1 MREYDRLNAADR
13 KRFGQLGGA
22 LMIIGSLA
30 AVPAALFLEPAPEP
44 VDYLGALA
52 GVVLG
57 AILLILPWEELP
69 DRALYAVP
77 VIATA
82 YVTIG
87 AVLFSDDFGFYQ
99 VLIGVY
105 TAYAVKPRV
114 AFLALMA
121 LFTLATLAPLLFVD
135 ETFSEQAH
143 HILVI
148 LPVLFISAA
157 VVRYLRGALTKRERE
172 YRHFALEAVGLAERI
187 RGGGPTAGSDEHED
201 VDRRLEEIAS
211 RTRRG
216 P

>member
-1 MREYDRLNAADR
+1 
-13 KRFGQLGGA
+13 
-22 LMIIGSLA
+22 MIVGSLA

-44 VDYLGALA
+44 VEFLVAVA
-52 GVVLG
+52 GVAIG
-57 AILLILPWEELP
+57 AILLVVRWEGLP
-69 DRALYAVP
+69 DRALYVVP

-82 YVTIG
+82 YVMMG
-87 AVLFSDDFGFYQ
+87 ATVVSDDYGFYQ

-105 TAYAVKPRV
+105 TAYAVKPRRD
-114 AFLALMA
+114 FLALMA

-135 ETFSEQAH
+135 EAFSEQAH

-172 YRHFALEAVGLAERI
+172 YRRFAIEAVGLAERI
-187 RGGGPTAGSDEHED
+187 RGHGPAADSDEHED
-201 VDRRLEEIAS
+201 VDRRLEELAA
-211 RTRRG
+211 RTRQG